1 MGVAVANRSF
11 VDAAACEHRTDTH
24 GEVSSLVCANGSV
37 VASTDA
43 AFLAAC
49 LRLILGDYVRKQRAA

>member
-1 MGVAVANRSF
+1 MANRSF
-11 VDAAACEHRTDTH
+11 ADATACEHRTDTH
-24 GEVSSLVCANGSV
+24 GEVSSLVCTNGTV

-49 LRLILGDYVRKQRAA
+49 LRLILGDYIAKQRAA